1 MRLPLC
7 FILIF
12 LDLCLPGFVF
22 SETKT
27 WTGNGSDGRWSNS
40 LNWSGNV
47 LPSGS
52 DEVLLDNRFL
62 PLSYTV
68 TLPDEAVFLRSLKI
82 LPSPGN
88 QVELILPQTN
98 RTCPAF
104 SVTGPGY
111 GLELAAGAVFRNASG
126 LSSGESLSILD
137 SLIIRDGGRYIHQTR
152 ASHASRIL
160 GVLSTAPGTEDGV
173 FDFDV
178 PRASYTVSVS
188 NRIYGSLE
196 FHALANGNPV
206 NYTCTGANP
215 LLIRGNLRVDRN
227 VNLSIDLS
235 GIRGNI
241 QIEKDFFQDG
251 GIINLAAGANN
262 QTVLGIRGNLYQSP
276 SALITATLTSNPWLE
291 LNGMLEQTIAMA
303 GLIQGQ
309 TGFRMNNIHGARM
322 SLPLIL
328 PWRLELK
335 QGVIRSSA
343 ASMLILDSHCRVLAD
358 SSNIMGSHV
367 KGPLRKRCVED
378 SGNFLFPV
386 GDESGLRWM
395 ELKQAKGDYTVEYK
409 RENPA
414 VLGRNISSGLA
425 HISTVEYWKVDHVGL
440 VNPYTRIELSFASD
454 QSGGVTDPQYLHIA
468 GFLDDQWQDAGQSLF
483 TGNWQQGAVV
493 SDTTDMSPAFFTLA
507 STVDLENPLPLVSI
521 NLIVY
526 EENELPVYEWTVDTD
541 LKPKNFD
548 LYELKTDTAIL
559 IRRFGALQ
567 GSRRYTWIGD
577 KLFPRGRHYFQIRM
591 IDADNVITMGKIFLF
606 DQQQKEGKLFWVPAM
621 AGRQGLLAIQS
632 QTKTETSYEVFSSGG
647 KKMAEGTLHL
657 GEGIVYLATDQWRLK
672 RGWFLFTMLDK
683 KGIRLSQWFNPD

>member
-88 QVELILPQTN
+88 QIELILPQTN
-98 RTCPAF
+98 RTSPAF

-262 QTVLGIRGNLYQSP
+262 QSLGCIAQRALARSVALYR
-276 SALITATLTSNPWLE
+276 SARADRDRS
-291 LNGMLEQTIAMA
+291 A
-303 GLIQGQ
+303 GL
-309 TGFRMNNIHGARM
+309 T
-322 SLPLIL
+322 
-328 PWRLELK
+328 
-335 QGVIRSSA
+335 
-343 ASMLILDSHCRVLAD
+343 
-358 SSNIMGSHV
+358 
-367 KGPLRKRCVED
+367 
-378 SGNFLFPV
+378 
-386 GDESGLRWM
+386 
-395 ELKQAKGDYTVEYK
+395 
-409 RENPA
+409 
-414 VLGRNISSGLA
+414 
-425 HISTVEYWKVDHVGL
+425 
-440 VNPYTRIELSFASD
+440 
-454 QSGGVTDPQYLHIA
+454 
-468 GFLDDQWQDAGQSLF
+468 
-483 TGNWQQGAVV
+483 
-493 SDTTDMSPAFFTLA
+493 
-507 STVDLENPLPLVSI
+507 
-521 NLIVY
+521 
-526 EENELPVYEWTVDTD
+526 
-541 LKPKNFD
+541 
-548 LYELKTDTAIL
+548 
-559 IRRFGALQ
+559 
-567 GSRRYTWIGD
+567 
-577 KLFPRGRHYFQIRM
+577 
-591 IDADNVITMGKIFLF
+591 
-606 DQQQKEGKLFWVPAM
+606 
-621 AGRQGLLAIQS
+621 
-632 QTKTETSYEVFSSGG
+632 
-647 KKMAEGTLHL
+647 
-657 GEGIVYLATDQWRLK
+657 
-672 RGWFLFTMLDK
+672 
-683 KGIRLSQWFNPD
+683 

>member
-1 MRLPLC
+1 
-7 FILIF
+7 
-12 LDLCLPGFVF
+12 
-22 SETKT
+22 
-27 WTGNGSDGRWSNS
+27 
-40 LNWSGNV
+40 
-47 LPSGS
+47 
-52 DEVLLDNRFL
+52 
-62 PLSYTV
+62 
-68 TLPDEAVFLRSLKI
+68 
-82 LPSPGN
+82 
-88 QVELILPQTN
+88 
-98 RTCPAF
+98 
-104 SVTGPGY
+104 
-111 GLELAAGAVFRNASG
+111 
-126 LSSGESLSILD
+126 
-137 SLIIRDGGRYIHQTR
+137 
-152 ASHASRIL
+152 
-160 GVLSTAPGTEDGV
+160 
-173 FDFDV
+173 
-178 PRASYTVSVS
+178 
-188 NRIYGSLE
+188 
-196 FHALANGNPV
+196 
-206 NYTCTGANP
+206 
-215 LLIRGNLRVDRN
+215 
-227 VNLSIDLS
+227 
-235 GIRGNI
+235 
-241 QIEKDFFQDG
+241 
-251 GIINLAAGANN
+251 
-262 QTVLGIRGNLYQSP
+262 
-276 SALITATLTSNPWLE
+276 
-291 LNGMLEQTIAMA
+291 
-303 GLIQGQ
+303 
-309 TGFRMNNIHGARM
+309 
-322 SLPLIL
+322 
-328 PWRLELK
+328 
-335 QGVIRSSA
+335 
-343 ASMLILDSHCRVLAD
+343 MLILDSHCRVLAD